1 MEMKQQLVINLDDIA
16 DDAEVLGKLY
26 ECGSLMVQ
34 SSNPDEV
41 RTGYQMLE
49 VVDRQMRE
57 LREQPALDDNS
68 ACKQTRT

>member
-57 LREQPALDDNS
+57 LRGRPALDGD
-68 ACKQTRT
+68 